1 MKIDCFNNR
10 AQVFDKEE
18 LTLNTTSKG
27 HWIIPL
33 TEGLQVLERFERGIV
48 ENITLIMNESED
60 DHKFAKRMHSNFAH
74 PSSERLIR
82 LINSA
87 GDKWSKNSQLKKAV
101 KEVTESCVICKKY
114 KKTPPR
120 PVVGFPMATKF
131 NECVAMD
138 LKFYD
143 GKIIL
148 HMIDHVSKLSAAA
161 RVSSKEPRIIIK
173 SIFKNWVSVYG
184 APIKFLSDNGG
195 EFMNASFIEM
205 CEQMNIAVKNT
216 AARSPWS
223 NGIVER
229 HNLVIAEMLDKVL
242 AESKCDFDSALAWCL
257 TAKNSLQNV
266 DGFTPFQ
273 IALGR
278 NPSFPMAVE
287 NDLPANTAVPISEVV
302 RNNLDTMHSAR
313 ESYIKSENSK
323 KLKRSVSHNARTSNG
338 AKFFIGDKVF
348 YKRDEAREWKGPATV
363 IGQDGQEVLIK
374 HGPYDVSAHSC

>member
-48 ENITLIMNESED
+48 ENITLTMNESED

-87 GDKWSKNSQLKKAV
+87 GDKWSKKSQLKKAV
-101 KEVTESCVICKKY
+101 KEVTENCVICKKY

-184 APIKFLSDNGG
+184 VPIKFLSDNGG

-323 KLKRSVSHNARTSNG
+323 KLKRSVSQMQGLRTVQNS
-338 AKFFIGDKVF
+338 
-348 YKRDEAREWKGPATV
+348 
-363 IGQDGQEVLIK
+363 L
-374 HGPYDVSAHSC
+374 